1 VLGLIAPRGFKSRI
15 LRQLAGQT
23 LVALIGWAHETAAA
37 KALRNGE
44 TQVAQVP
51 AILALAFA
59 VNRLAGT
66 TTPLWNGPITET
78 PTPMRFTASSP
89 VSEGKTTTRW
99 SSRRRGGKQVDA
111 HQR

>member
-1 VLGLIAPRGFKSRI
+1 LEIVLGLIAPRGFKSRI

-59 VNRLAGT
+59 VNRLAGAHY
-66 TTPLWNGPITET
+66 
-78 PTPMRFTASSP
+78 TAMEWP
-89 VSEGKTTTRW
+89 DHR
-99 SSRRRGGKQVDA
+99 DA
-111 HQR
+111 DPDALYRVEPGF